1 MTNEYVSNTVAKC
14 TLSKTIFWVA
24 TIAVA
29 SYLSPQVGIF
39 NAFEKELHVIP
50 PTLCQAALSRHKFYM
65 SSAGDMSP
73 TPFKNIYL
81 PIYSSHNLG
90 YSRTAGIFFC
100 ASLIVHQF
108 QNFHC
113 AYTET
118 YFCETIEAVRNSP
131 NTIVIVPWFAADQMF
146 DDDWGS
152 RNDTLPMSASLY
164 WSTSNWM
171 KGKQYKIVQAY
182 ILTACRHDRCK
193 RFTETV

>member
-14 TLSKTIFWVA
+14 TLSKIIFWVA

-29 SYLSPQVGIF
+29 SYLSPPVGIF
-39 NAFEKELHVIP
+39 NAFEKDLHVIP
-50 PTLCQAALSRHKFYM
+50 PTLCQAALSRHRFYM
-65 SSAGDMSP
+65 TSVGDVPP

-81 PIYSSHNLG
+81 PIYSSHNLSNIHIDAKVAIIAVHG
-90 YSRTAGIFFC
+90 YSRSAGNIFC
-100 ASLIVHQF
+100 ASLILHQF
-108 QNFHC
+108 QNFRC

-118 YFCETIEAVRNSP
+118 YFCETIEAVRYSP

-152 RNDTLPMSASLY
+152 TNDTLPMSASLY

-171 KGKQYKIVQAY
+171 KGK
-182 ILTACRHDRCK
+182 
-193 RFTETV
+193 